1 MTSTDRV
8 TSLWSRLSGKPGGPW
23 LFSLL
28 LGRIIPYRGTI
39 RPQVRELRPG
49 YARVT
54 MGDRR
59 GVRNHLRSVHAIALA
74 NLGELTSGLALV
86 PGLPAGTRSIVLQ
99 FSIDYQKKARGT
111 LEALATAV
119 VPESL
124 DQPRDVTVTAEIR
137 DRDGE
142 VVARSRTLWRL
153 SPPQPA

>member
-1 MTSTDRV
+1 
-8 TSLWSRLSGKPGGPW
+8 
-23 LFSLL
+23 
-28 LGRIIPYRGTI
+28 
-39 RPQVRELRPG
+39 
-49 YARVT
+49 
-54 MGDRR
+54 
-59 GVRNHLRSVHAIALA
+59 VRNHLRSVHAIALA